1 MVESINDY
9 NTRLNFLFYVK
20 FLIFRKC
27 KKNLSNYEGYF
38 CSVKNKLMKIYH
50 NPRCSKS
57 RVTLQLLKDKGIE
70 PRVIEYL
77 TVPISEHELSEL
89 ISLLGI
95 TSEQL
100 IRKGETVYKEK
111 FKGKT
116 LTDQKWI
123 DAMIEYPKLMER
135 PIVVNGNKAVI
146 GRPPEN
152 IEKLF

>member
-1 MVESINDY
+1 
-9 NTRLNFLFYVK
+9 
-20 FLIFRKC
+20 
-27 KKNLSNYEGYF
+27 
-38 CSVKNKLMKIYH
+38 MKIYH

-70 PRVIEYL
+70 PQVIEYL

-95 TSEQL
+95 IPEEL
-100 IRKGETVYKEK
+100 IRKGEPAYKEK

-123 DAMIEYPKLMER
+123 DAMIEHPKLMER